1 MLAPE
6 EVFSRKGGIKK
17 ETELTMADRKRV
29 RAKKKTQFKGY
40 WRALMSSE
48 ILKTMYGS
56 GIKALDDLA
65 RELDSNSRSTFGW
78 LNSEVSNHSSAL
90 DKVTNVEDQD

>member
-1 MLAPE
+1 MIPMPAVTTFNF
-6 EVFSRKGGIKK
+6 EVIEDIHTNKCPCSSNGR
-17 ETELTMADRKRV
+17 
-29 RAKKKTQFKGY
+29 GY
-40 WRALMSSE
+40 WRASRSSE